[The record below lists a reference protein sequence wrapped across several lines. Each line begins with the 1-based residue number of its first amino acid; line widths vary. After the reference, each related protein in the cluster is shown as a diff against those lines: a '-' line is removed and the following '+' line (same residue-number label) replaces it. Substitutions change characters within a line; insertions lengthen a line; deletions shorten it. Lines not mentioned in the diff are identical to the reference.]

1 MKSHRQQLRRLV
13 PQRGIVL
20 IVALVMLA
28 IISLLAATSIGN
40 TGSSEAV
47 LANTRL
53 KQLATQSAEIGLRFC
68 EEATVQTIQGTPPP
82 LAPSI
87 QAFATPSLWKGTPT
101 AVWDA
106 TPTAAFVI
114 PLATVN
120 PPGTSATFAR
130 PPECIVERLG
140 PPGTS
145 QYDKAFVIT
154 ARGFGPDVAPASP
167 TRAKPV
173 GTEVFLQSTIELD

>member
-120 PPGTSATFAR
+120 PP
-130 PPECIVERLG
+130 ECIVERLG